1 MTRMT
6 RSDGARGVDFCR
18 SCGHEAL
25 VSVLDLGEQPLANTL
40 LTTPDEPETAYPLHL
55 RICPRCGLGQL
66 GEFASPESIFSL
78 YPYRSSMSTS
88 WLAHVAT
95 FADEMTGRMR
105 LGEGDLVVE
114 VASNDGH
121 LLRQFQRHGVRV
133 CGVEPAANIATVAE
147 SEGVPTI
154 CAFFGLE
161 TAERVLGEVGQPRL
175 VVANNVLAHVPDIN
189 DFMAGLARL
198 CGPDSVV
205 TVENPSFTGLLRD
218 GLFDT
223 IYHEHF
229 SYLSV
234 LAVKGLAERH
244 GLALV
249 DVEMLP
255 THGGSYRYVLAQ
267 PDRTATT
274 GAIKRALDA
283 EVANGLLDAGRWSAF
298 EAQSRATID
307 ELRTWFDA
315 GDPSRVVVGC
325 GAPAKGNTLLNAA
338 SATPDDVVFVTDRS
352 PEKQGRFLPGSRIP
366 VRSPAD
372 LASSAATDVLV
383 LPWNISRELSQ
394 EIARQSHAQQWIA
407 VPRPTRIGMP

>member
-1 MTRMT
+1 MTLVQPP
-6 RSDGARGVDFCR
+6 DGARGVDYCR
-18 SCGHEAL
+18 SCGHGGLA
-25 VSVLDLGEQPLANTL
+25 SVLDLGEQPLANTL
-40 LTTPDEPETAYPLHL
+40 LTTADEPETAYPLHL

-66 GEFASPESIFSL
+66 GEFASPESIFSV

-88 WLAHVAT
+88 WMAHVAS
-95 FADEMTGRMR
+95 FADEMTGRMG

-121 LLRQFQRHGVRV
+121 LLTQFQRHGVRV
-133 CGVEPAANIATVAE
+133 CGVEPAANIAAVAE
-147 SEGVPTI
+147 SEGVPTM

-161 TAERVLGEVGQPRL
+161 TAERILGDVGQPRL
-175 VVANNVLAHVPDIN
+175 VVANNVLAHVPDVN

-198 CGPDSVV
+198 CGPDSII
-205 TVENPSFTGLLRD
+205 TIENPSFTGLLRD

-234 LAVKGLAERH
+234 LAVKDLAKRH

-249 DVEMLP
+249 DVGILP
-255 THGGSYRYVLAQ
+255 THGGSYRYVLSR
-267 PDRTATT
+267 PDHAPTT
-274 GAIKRALDA
+274 EAIERALEA
-283 EVANGLLDAGRWSAF
+283 ELADGLLDAERWSAF
-298 EAQSRATID
+298 EAQSRTTID
-307 ELRTWFDA
+307 ELRAWLDA
-315 GDPSRVVVGC
+315 RDPGRVVIGY

-338 SATPDDVVFVTDRS
+338 SATPDDLAFVTDRS

-366 VRSPAD
+366 VHPPED

-383 LPWNISRELSQ
+383 LPWNISTELSR
-394 EIARQSHAQQWIA
+394 EISRQSGARQWIA